1 VDPSELVDEV
11 ARRLDTPFFE
21 VAVATTGS
29 TTLSTERESIR
40 NAESSEKFVIE
51 VRAADGGRVGYA
63 RSVGGEADATIRNA
77 LEALRLSSVDEH
89 FPGVTEVAKLPKV
102 SGLFDPKVSD
112 MGPENLADTLR
123 ALMDAAASP
132 KLEVEEAAISTSV
145 STSAFA
151 NSAGVRAEERATM
164 WSAALVLA
172 GGKMNVWDYDG
183 SRALDIDIEALGR
196 RVRDLTLASMKPKK
210 IESGRFD
217 AVLSQHTV
225 TELVSNLLAPA
236 VNGDVVQRGGSPLAE
251 RVGEAVASHTVTI
264 TDDGLLPGGL
274 VSQLFDAEG
283 TPSRT
288 TPLVTKG
295 VLKGFLHDNYT
306 SSRGGV
312 ASTGNCSSLSIRP
325 SIHPNNI
332 VLAPGTL
339 STEGLLS
346 EMGDGLHIELPM
358 GGFTANSSTG
368 DFSVQ
373 VLAGFLVKGGEVIHA
388 VRDAMLSGNLYEM
401 LGNVEAVGSEVRQI
415 SHVVAPPILVRDLS
429 LVC

>member
-1 VDPSELVDEV
+1 MGPSELVDEV
-11 ARRLDTPFFE
+11 ARRLETPFFE

-40 NAESSEKFVIE
+40 NAESGEKIVIE

-63 RSVGGEADATIRNA
+63 RSVGGEAETTIRNA

-89 FPGVTEVAKLPKV
+89 FPGVTEAAKLPKV
-102 SGLFDPKVSD
+102 PGLFDRKVADLGPDD
-112 MGPENLADTLR
+112 MADTLR

-132 KLEVEEAAISTSV
+132 KLEVEEAAISTSI

-151 NSAGVRAEERATM
+151 NSAGVRAEEKATM

-172 GGKMNVWDYDG
+172 GGNVNVWDYDS
-183 SRALDIDIEALGR
+183 SRALDIDVEALGR
-196 RVRDLTLASMKPKK
+196 RVRDLTLASLEPKK
-210 IESGRFD
+210 VESGRFD
-217 AVLSQHTV
+217 AVLGHHTV

-236 VNGDVVQRGGSPLAE
+236 VNGDVVQRGGSPLAG
-251 RVGEAVASHTVTI
+251 RVGEAVASPTVTI
-264 TDDGLLPGGL
+264 TDDGLLSGGL

-306 SSRGGV
+306 STRGGV
-312 ASTGNCSSLSIRP
+312 ASTGNCSSLSVRP
-325 SIHPNNI
+325 SIHPNNLVI
-332 VLAPGTL
+332 APGTL
-339 STEGLLS
+339 STEGLLG

-358 GGFTANSSTG
+358 GGFTANASTG
-368 DFSVQ
+368 DFSLH

-388 VRDAMLSGNLYEM
+388 VRDAMLSGNMYDM
-401 LGNVEAVGSEVRQI
+401 LGAVEAVGSDVRQI
-415 SHVVAPPILVRDLS
+415 SHVVTPPILVRDLS
-429 LVC
+429 LVS